1 MQVRCK
7 KAFGAFVPGDVV
19 DGVPDGAAVDPEH
32 FEAVTAPAPPAPVD
46 PPKPAAPVP
55 PAAALTPKEGA

>member
-19 DGVPDGAAVDPEH
+19 DDVPDGAAFDPEH
-32 FEAVTAPAPPAPVD
+32 FEAITPPPVVTP
-46 PPKPAAPVP
+46 PAAPPRPAVP
-55 PAAALTPKEGA
+55 AAAALTVKEGA